1 MTSARKV
8 ASATAAPAGPVSLP
22 GLSGGWRR
30 RAGKVGL
37 GLLYPLPFLLIL
49 LVWVLAKELFDLS
62 DDVLVSPA
70 QVVTSAGELV
80 DFGTLP
86 GDVSLSLKRLA
97 IGSVLATAIGV
108 PIGLALGFSRYGA
121 MMFDPFLRF
130 FQAVSGIAILPLLLV
145 WFGFTE
151 LTIQLVILYTALVPV
166 VFSTMT
172 GVRTIPTIYSQAI
185 ETMGGTR
192 LRLVRDVYVPGALAS
207 IVVGVRLGIGYGWR
221 ALIAGEMLIGA
232 GGLGFMIFDARRFHV
247 IGQILAGMILIGI
260 LYLIIDRLIL
270 KPLEDVTVRR
280 WGLQRV

>member
-1 MTSARKV
+1 MTSVRKV

-22 GLSGGWRR
+22 GPSGAWRR
-30 RAGKVGL
+30 RAHKFGL
-37 GLLYPLPFLLIL
+37 GLLYPLPFALIL
-49 LVWVLAKELFDLS
+49 LIWVLVKQVFDLS

-70 QVVTSAGELV
+70 QVVQSASELV

-86 GDVSLSLKRLA
+86 SDVSLSLKRLA
-97 IGSVLATAIGV
+97 IGAVLATAIGI
-108 PIGLALGFSRYGA
+108 PIGLVLGFSRYGT
-121 MMFDPFLRF
+121 MMFGPFLRF
-130 FQAVSGIAILPLLLV
+130 FQAVSGIAILPLLVV

-172 GVRTIPTIYSQAI
+172 GVRTIPPIYGQAI

-207 IVVGVRLGIGYGWR
+207 IVVGIRLGIGYGWR

-232 GGLGFMIFDARRFHV
+232 GGLGFMIFDARRFHL

>member
-1 MTSARKV
+1 MSGARKV

-22 GLSGGWRR
+22 GLSGAWRR
-30 RAGKVGL
+30 RGRAIGL

-49 LVWVLAKELFDLS
+49 LAWVLAKDLFGLS
-62 DDVLVSPA
+62 DDVLVTPA
-70 QVVTSAGELV
+70 AVITSAGELV

-97 IGSVLATAIGV
+97 IGSLLAAAIGV

-145 WFGFTE
+145 WFGFSEAT
-151 LTIQLVILYTALVPV
+151 LQLVILYTALVPII
-166 VFSTMT
+166 FSTMT
-172 GVRTIPTIYSQAI
+172 GVRTIPPIYSQAI
-185 ETMGGTR
+185 ETMGGNR

-221 ALIAGEMLIGA
+221 ALIAGEMLVGA

-247 IGQILAGMILIGI
+247 IGQILAGMVLIGI
-260 LYLIIDRLIL
+260 LYLIIDRLLLAPI
-270 KPLEDVTVRR
+270 EDATVRR
-280 WGLQRV
+280 WGLQRA